1 MIHAEWLLIPS
12 SLGLQWKS
20 LHWYSI
26 QWVALALAIYCRVE
40 PTAKISSLKIELCL
54 WILPSI
60 LCSNARAPVAQLVR
74 TSDWHSEERID
85 DNTQKTQVQ
94 ILVGSQ
100 CLFQEQTINIS
111 SHRAVTYILG
121 SQLYLMLCW
130 ESEKYI
136 YRKNSG
142 IQLAFLKWLSRNC
155 IRDIFWDEN
164 IIFGLQIWMCIFVT
178 CHWKC
183 VIVYSPR

>member
-142 IQLAFLKWLSRNC
+142 IQLGFEPKT
-155 IRDIFWDEN
+155 FWILVRHSYNLNHLD
-164 IIFGLQIWMCIFVT
+164 LWQRCRRKAT
-178 CHWKC
+178 
-183 VIVYSPR
+183 

>member
-1 MIHAEWLLIPS
+1 MIADTQFTWAAVKVFTLVLNTVSCFGTCHI
-12 SLGLQWKS
+12 LQS
-20 LHWYSI
+20 RAYSKDI
-26 QWVALALAIYCRVE
+26 QPE
-40 PTAKISSLKIELCL
+40 IELCL

-142 IQLAFLKWLSRNC
+142 IQLGFEPKT
-155 IRDIFWDEN
+155 F
-164 IIFGLQIWMCIFVT
+164 
-178 CHWKC
+178 
-183 VIVYSPR
+183 